1 MSKELTLKECL
12 QLVDKGLDEYY
23 SLTETFTSD
32 EMTQTE
38 NAFNKIWNY
47 IIEIDNLKNQEK
59 EINNG

>member
-12 QLVDKGLDEYY
+12 QLVDEGLDEYY